1 MWGNTKDKEPVESKN
16 PAGTFVSETTTA
28 VVDKASQMAQWTQE
42 TAVAGK
48 DATGGALLNTGEAI
62 KNAAQ
67 STHENVMNA
76 AQGATENVKNTLGM
90 GGDSIT
96 PIKKT

>member
-1 MWGNTKDKEPVESKN
+1 N
-16 PAGTFVSETTTA
+16 
-28 VVDKASQMAQWTQE
+28 ASQIAQWTQE

-48 DATGGALLNTGEAI
+48 DATGGVLLNTGEAI

-67 STHENVMNA
+67 STGENVMNA

-90 GGDSIT
+90 GGDCTT
-96 PIKKT
+96 PVKKT